1 MIDTHAHLTDKTLF
15 PSREEILNDARGAG
29 VKNIITLGWN
39 LQSSCDCYKFAQEHN
54 DIYFAAGIHPSDCE
68 ECDNQAI
75 AQLFNLAT
83 HEKCIAIGEIGLDY
97 HYGKD
102 NKEQQKYAFLE
113 QIKLAD
119 KLGLPFIVH
128 SRDASNDVTQI
139 IQNNKQFIKKG
150 FLMHCYSESKEA
162 ALQYLNAGAYF
173 AFGGAITFK
182 NAKKEEIIASIPL
195 DRILCETDCPYMAPV
210 PLRGTVNRPS
220 NVVYVYEKIAS
231 VYGITVQELQ
241 KATKENAAR
250 LFKKFI
256 PS

>member
-15 PSREEILNDARGAG
+15 STSEEILNDARFVG

-39 LQSSCDCYKFAQEHN
+39 LQSSCDCCKFAQDHS
-54 DIYFAAGIHPSDCE
+54 DVFFAAGIHPSDCE

-75 AQLFNLAT
+75 ARLFDMAK
-83 HEKCIAIGEIGLDY
+83 HEKCIGIGEIGLDY

-102 NKEQQKYAFLE
+102 NKERQKSAFLQ
-113 QIKLAD
+113 QIELAD
-119 KLGLPFIVH
+119 NLGLPFIVH
-128 SRDASNDVTQI
+128 SREASNDVTKI
-139 IQNNKQFIKKG
+139 IQDNKKIIKNG
-150 FLMHCYSESKEA
+150 FLMHCYSESKQA
-162 ALQYLNAGAYF
+162 AMQYLNAGAYF

-210 PLRGTVNRPS
+210 PLRGTINHPS

-231 VYGITVQELQ
+231 VYGISVQDLQ